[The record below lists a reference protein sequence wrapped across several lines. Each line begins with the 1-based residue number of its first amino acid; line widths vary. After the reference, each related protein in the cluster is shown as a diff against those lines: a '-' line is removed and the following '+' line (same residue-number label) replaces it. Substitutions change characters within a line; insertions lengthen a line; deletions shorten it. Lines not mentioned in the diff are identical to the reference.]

1 MQYHPTAIDLRG
13 ERVLVLGA
21 LTDTAR
27 EIERLLDSQAR
38 VTIVSPIVPDDIA
51 SMVPIYGDRLE
62 IVKQNALEYL
72 RDLSTRG
79 MFKLAVIF
87 KLAAGKT
94 RGDLAELHLH
104 LERAGIAIFE
114 TNEPTVLK
122 RGHLKI
128 AVYSDGL
135 LKPLEKAIM
144 AKIEESL
151 LADLDHYSNLLDD
164 VAEMEMALQ
173 GGDPQS
179 WRNIKDEMT
188 NSEQIFQAIDRCN
201 FKEAQKLIK
210 DLDKRAFGQEH

>member
-104 LERAGIAIFE
+104 LERAGIAFFE

-151 LADLDHYSNLLDD
+151 LADLDHYSHLLDD
-164 VAEMEMALQ
+164 VAEMEMDLQ
-173 GGDPQS
+173 GRDPQS